1 MMMLFSARDRY
12 NSSGQHPRSTDEFI
26 MIRNVL
32 LAFMICSGM
41 TLLGGCSS
49 VMSHTGGKEGTYPGT
64 RASAT
69 MIGDDET
76 TGAQNR
82 WRYSTCHLP
91 QYWTQYC
98 YRGMCSAKTAQC
110 ARALKKAK
118 PTHKPPM
125 RLFHRPE
132 CLITDLAIS
141 FGDPQLTVLHPR
153 QPLTIRRENHGV
165 RRRWIGVVFG

>member
-1 MMMLFSARDRY
+1 
-12 NSSGQHPRSTDEFI
+12 

-76 TGAQNR
+76 KWGTK
-82 WRYSTCHLP
+82 S
-91 QYWTQYC
+91 
-98 YRGMCSAKTAQC
+98 
-110 ARALKKAK
+110 
-118 PTHKPPM
+118 
-125 RLFHRPE
+125 
-132 CLITDLAIS
+132 LAILDMPFTAVMDTLLLPWDVFRKDS
-141 FGDPQLTVLHPR
+141 S
-153 QPLTIRRENHGV
+153 V
-165 RRRWIGVVFG
+165 RSRVEKSEANAQATNAVIPPARMPDN

>member
-1 MMMLFSARDRY
+1 
-12 NSSGQHPRSTDEFI
+12 

-76 TGAQNR
+76 NWGTK
-82 WRYSTCHLP
+82 S
-91 QYWTQYC
+91 
-98 YRGMCSAKTAQC
+98 
-110 ARALKKAK
+110 
-118 PTHKPPM
+118 
-125 RLFHRPE
+125 
-132 CLITDLAIS
+132 LAILDMP
-141 FGDPQLTVLHPR
+141 FTAVLD
-153 QPLTIRRENHGV
+153 TILLPWDVFRKDSSV
-165 RRRWIGVVFG
+165 RSRVEKSEANAQATNAVIPPARMPD

>member
-1 MMMLFSARDRY
+1 
-12 NSSGQHPRSTDEFI
+12 

-76 TGAQNR
+76 NR
-82 WRYSTCHLP
+82 GTKS
-91 QYWTQYC
+91 
-98 YRGMCSAKTAQC
+98 
-110 ARALKKAK
+110 
-118 PTHKPPM
+118 
-125 RLFHRPE
+125 
-132 CLITDLAIS
+132 LAILDMPFTAVMDTLLLPWDVFRKDS
-141 FGDPQLTVLHPR
+141 S
-153 QPLTIRRENHGV
+153 V
-165 RRRWIGVVFG
+165 RSRVEKSEANAQATNAVIPPARMPDN